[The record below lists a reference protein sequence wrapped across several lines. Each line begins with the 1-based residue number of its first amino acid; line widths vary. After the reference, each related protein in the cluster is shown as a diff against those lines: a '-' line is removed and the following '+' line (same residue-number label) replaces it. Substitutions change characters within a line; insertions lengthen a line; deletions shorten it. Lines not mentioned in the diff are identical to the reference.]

1 MHEEDREPAEYP
13 LRAPATSN
21 DEEAP
26 QTTVRASPA
35 FSLAGVLGVVV
46 LGGIVAIVVVAVVL
60 AL

>member
-1 MHEEDREPAEYP
+1 MHEDREPPEYP

-26 QTTVRASPA
+26 QASARTGPI
-35 FSLAGVLGVVV
+35 FSLVGVLALVV
-46 LGGIVAIVVVAVVL
+46 LGGLVALVVVALVL